1 MPNDVFTSGEKRIFV
16 ITGMNSGGKTTFA
29 TSFGQLVYLAKLG
42 VPVPAQSAEIPFFTA
57 ILTAYPAR
65 EDPRESLSRLEQDI
79 VRATDIMH
87 RSDSSTL
94 IIANELFLHYD

>member
-1 MPNDVFTSGEKRIFV
+1 
-16 ITGMNSGGKTTFA
+16 MNSGGKTTFA